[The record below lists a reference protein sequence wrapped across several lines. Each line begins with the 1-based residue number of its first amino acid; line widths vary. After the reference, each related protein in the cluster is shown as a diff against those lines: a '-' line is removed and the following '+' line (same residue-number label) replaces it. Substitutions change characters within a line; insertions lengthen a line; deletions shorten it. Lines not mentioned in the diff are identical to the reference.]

1 MGRTI
6 TGVIR
11 EVDLGRRTVTL
22 RDGTELWVP
31 PEQSMGGLSG
41 GLPIKAAWE
50 DEGGRRRVREI
61 RANNVPP

>member
-1 MGRTI
+1 MLRTI

-11 EVDLGRRTVTL
+11 EVDLERRVVTL
-22 RDGTELWVP
+22 AEGTELWMP
-31 PEQSMGGLSG
+31 PGESMGGLSG
-41 GLPIKAAWE
+41 GLPIKAVCE